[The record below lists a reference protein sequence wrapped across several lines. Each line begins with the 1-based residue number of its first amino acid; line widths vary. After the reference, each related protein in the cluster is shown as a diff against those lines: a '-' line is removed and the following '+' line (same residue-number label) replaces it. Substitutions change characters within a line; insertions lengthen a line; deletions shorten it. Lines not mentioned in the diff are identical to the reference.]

1 MPSTANDSILFYNV
15 GDFGT
20 MGYAVPNWS
29 DDIATNNV
37 TIRELVDLVG
47 QNLSLVMHGDDARLR
62 TPPSMN
68 TILRVHALYVR
79 IGSILQGRARKD
91 SDVLFES
98 QHSTPALEVFRVY
111 PVPYFRVRSP
121 WLKRWCEL
129 VLRCIGEMMQ
139 HSENSRPDEI
149 TIHFAETVGKYMA
162 RIYINMATEL
172 FGVTRA
178 EAEKPGFLL
187 SDEQLKSYNPS
198 AFVTSTERIDTVAPM
213 REILTEDSMF
223 TIRNGILVTQL
234 PNLSPYPADVMAGVN
249 LVNSDLGGA
258 MVSQSGANVAAAP
271 SVVMP
276 VPSGV

>member
-1 MPSTANDSILFYNV
+1 MPQTNTDSILWYNV
-15 GDFGT
+15 GDFGA

-29 DDIATNNV
+29 DDVATNNV
-37 TIRELVDLVG
+37 TIRELIDLAG

-68 TILRVHALYVR
+68 TILRIHALYVR
-79 IGSILQGRARKD
+79 IGSILQSRARKD

-98 QHSTPALEVFRVY
+98 THSTPALEVFRVY
-111 PVPYFRVRSP
+111 PVPYFKVRSP

-139 HSENSRPDEI
+139 HSENSRQDEI
-149 TIHFAETVGKYMA
+149 TIHFAETVGKYMQ
-162 RIYINMATEL
+162 RIYVNMATEL
-172 FGVTRA
+172 FGVSRA
-178 EAEKPGFLL
+178 EADKPGFLL
-187 SDEQLKSYNPS
+187 TDEQLGKYNPS

-223 TIRNGILVTQL
+223 VIRSGILVTQL
-234 PNLSPYPADVMAGVN
+234 PNLTSYPADVLAGVGISN
-249 LVNSDLGGA
+249 PDLGIGA
-258 MVSQSGANVAAAP
+258 ASATTSAASP